1 MNVDIGMIMKVIR
14 GIPSTERAAW
24 LGTGDVVKVVAVY
37 PHVVL
42 VERPYKANR
51 DEKMR
56 ECFQRRNLHMNLRR
70 VI

>member
-1 MNVDIGMIMKVIR
+1 MNVDIGMVMKVIR

-70 VI
+70 VM

>member
-1 MNVDIGMIMKVIR
+1 MNVDIGMIMKVIQ

-42 VERPYKANR
+42 VERSYKANR

-56 ECFQRRNLHMNLRR
+56 DCFQRRNLHMYLRR
-70 VI
+70 IL

>member
-14 GIPSTERAAW
+14 GISSTERAAW
-24 LGTGDVVKVVAVY
+24 LGTGDIVTVVKVY

-56 ECFQRRNLHMNLRR
+56 ECFQRRNLHMYLRR
-70 VI
+70 VM

>member
-1 MNVDIGMIMKVIR
+1 MNVDIGMVMRVIR

-56 ECFQRRNLHMNLRR
+56 ECFQRRNLHMYLRR
-70 VI
+70 IL

>member
-1 MNVDIGMIMKVIR
+1 MNVEPGMKTRVIQ

-24 LGTGDVVKVVAVY
+24 LGMGDIVTVVKVY

-70 VI
+70 VM

>member
-56 ECFQRRNLHMNLRR
+56 ECFQRRNLHMYLRR
-70 VI
+70 IV

>member
-1 MNVDIGMIMKVIR
+1 MNVDIGMIMKVIQ

-24 LGTGDVVKVVAVY
+24 LGTGDIVKVVAVY

-70 VI
+70 AM